1 MLQYVVS
8 QSDNDNFIITI
19 MEGEYKST
27 AVKIVDLEMDES
39 GELNFEIE
47 LPSNKAELFNDESFK
62 NEISLIVGDVVK
74 KSINALYKTQED
86 LVKIEENVSKILK
99 EHNVE
104 RDENILLIEI
114 FMQKGFL
121 LKLDS
126 EGEEEK
132 YVAIDIHTNE
142 VFDLSKEED
151 FEKVRQKVFSKI
163 ILN

>member
-19 MEGEYKST
+19 MEGEYKGV
-27 AVKIVDLEMDES
+27 AIKIVDLEMDET
-39 GELNFEIE
+39 GEMNFEME
-47 LPSNKAELFNDESFK
+47 LPSNKAELFKDETFK
-62 NEISLIVGDVVK
+62 NEISVIVGDVVK
-74 KSINALYKTQED
+74 KSINALYKTQEE

-104 RDENILLIEI
+104 RDENTLLIEI
-114 FMQKGFL
+114 FMEKGFL
-121 LKLDS
+121 LKMET